1 MEKTGIRVE
10 QMTPDLV
17 PIPEPEEDPLLE
29 VGRDWIEDGDEVAA
43 AEFVEAVESLLRS
56 GEAERVIAVCQQ
68 LLGETEDMGVVLRL
82 RAFALRG
89 RKALTTREE

>member
-1 MEKTGIRVE
+1 
-10 QMTPDLV
+10 MTPDLV

-29 VGRDWIEDGDEVAA
+29 VGRDGIEDGDEAA

-56 GEAERVIAVCQQ
+56 GEAERVIEVCQQ
-68 LLGETEDMGVVLRL
+68 LLGETEDMGVVIRL

-89 RKALTTREE
+89 HKALTTREE